1 MKKIIQ
7 FTIKGNQDD
16 YEGNPLPYLRVV
28 GRALWLPA
36 AKKYHAWKGYIRKS
50 FFAGYPEFVM
60 CDGKRLLI
68 DDQPLSTK
76 ASEKARMDIKIFWKN
91 GAHADP
97 DNVFKGIADA
107 LFKNDKFLD
116 GSFESYYSPEEIGKV
131 EVTITLNPIS
141 E

>member
-1 MKKIIQ
+1 
-7 FTIKGNQDD
+7 
-16 YEGNPLPYLRVV
+16 
-28 GRALWLPA
+28 
-36 AKKYHAWKGYIRKS
+36 
-50 FFAGYPEFVM
+50 M